1 MSKKENILGV
11 TFEDTSHPVVDSNA
25 SIYYIPFDKT
35 EEYFDVYEN
44 YVKFVKACESLV
56 RKHKFYKTYI
66 KYLIDVVGMNT
77 CQVLPGTEV
86 EEGKSKKVTI
96 EMHHGPILTLFDI
109 CSIVLNAYIKR
120 GTKNITTFMVADTV
134 IEEHRLNHVRV
145 ILLSKSVHD
154 QVHLDNIQLNYQMGF
169 GDTQAFLE
177 KWNDGLDDSMKK
189 NINEYIEWSKK
200 NDSFDN
206 DVLALSEHMKIWG
219 NNDFNEFDD
228 IEMKDN
234 V

>member
-1 MSKKENILGV
+1 MSKKENMLGV
-11 TFEDTSHPVVDSNA
+11 TFEDTSHPSIDSNA
-25 SIYYIPFDKT
+25 SIYYIPFDKS

-44 YVKFVKACESLV
+44 YVKFIKACEALV
-56 RKHKFYKTYI
+56 RKHKFYKVYI

-77 CQVLPGTEV
+77 CQVLPGIEAV
-86 EEGKSKKVTI
+86 EDGKKKVTI

-109 CSIVLNAYIKR
+109 CSIVLNAYLKR
-120 GTKNITTFMVADTV
+120 GSKNITTFMIADTV

-145 ILLSKSVHD
+145 VLLSKSVHQ

-177 KWNDGLDDSMKK
+177 KWNDGLDKSMKK
-189 NINEYIEWSKK
+189 NINEYIEWSKN
-200 NDSFDN
+200 NDSYDN
-206 DVLALSEHMKIWG
+206 DVLALSERMKVWG

-228 IEMKDN
+228 VEMKN
-234 V
+234 TL